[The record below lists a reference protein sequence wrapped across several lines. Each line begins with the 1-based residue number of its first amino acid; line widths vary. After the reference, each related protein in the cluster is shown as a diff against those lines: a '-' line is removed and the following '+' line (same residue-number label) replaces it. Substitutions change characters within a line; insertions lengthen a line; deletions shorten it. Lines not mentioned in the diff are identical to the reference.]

1 MERMF
6 VTADEVAE
14 QTGMSKSFAYKLIQR
29 LNGELERDGYV
40 TIPGR
45 VDKRYFARRL
55 GLPENVR
62 DAAPGNGH

>member
-14 QTGMSKSFAYKLIQR
+14 QIGMSKSFAYKLIQR
-29 LNGELERDGYV
+29 LNGELEREGYV

-55 GLPENVR
+55 GFSVDVQ
-62 DAAPGNGH
+62 DAAPGDGR